1 MVLME
6 YKINVPCKPPPMFLR
21 IKSDKKWG
29 SDTSKYG
36 IYFKM
41 IWTGKLGCKIYGD
54 YQRMCIISSEI
65 SGCNVNSYEDDSLL
79 CRVVSKK

>member
-6 YKINVPCKPPPMFLR
+6 YNINVPCKPPPMFFR
-21 IKSDKKWG
+21 IKWG

-36 IYFKM
+36 IYFKI

-54 YQRMCIISSEI
+54 YQRMCIIISSEI

-79 CRVVSKK
+79 CRVVSEK